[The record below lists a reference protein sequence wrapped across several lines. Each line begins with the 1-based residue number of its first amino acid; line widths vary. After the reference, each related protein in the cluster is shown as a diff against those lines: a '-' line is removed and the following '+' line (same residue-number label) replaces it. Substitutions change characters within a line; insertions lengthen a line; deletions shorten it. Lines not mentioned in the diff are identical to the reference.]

1 MNIHKKIYIFLL
13 RCRLCQLDAAV
24 DLRFASSNT
33 WPSAQLP
40 SLGVVAKISA
50 RVSMPSAWKCQ
61 IRKFIC
67 LPIGEYVCHNTMP
80 PRHFSHV
87 PAPHSS
93 TKERQGWGG
102 GGRSESEV
110 REVRKKAKKA
120 KKCCCPMMSKTR
132 PSSRSMGAT
141 PGGARGARGAQ
152 SAACATWRR
161 ATTRGGGE
169 ERLGKERRA
178 RRRTTIARREE
189 ENFFK
194 ARKRQKFEEK
204 LPKPRFS
211 VPL

>member
-1 MNIHKKIYIFLL
+1 MRPWTSVLPRLTHGPARSCPPSVSSPKYRRGFLCL
-13 RCRLCQLDAAV
+13 RHGSARFGSLSVYPLVSTSATTRCRPGIF
-24 DLRFASSNT
+24 R
-33 WPSAQLP
+33 
-40 SLGVVAKISA
+40 
-50 RVSMPSAWKCQ
+50 M
-61 IRKFIC
+61 C
-67 LPIGEYVCHNTMP
+67 LPHTRPQRNGK
-80 PRHFSHV
+80 
-87 PAPHSS
+87 A
-93 TKERQGWGG
+93 GG